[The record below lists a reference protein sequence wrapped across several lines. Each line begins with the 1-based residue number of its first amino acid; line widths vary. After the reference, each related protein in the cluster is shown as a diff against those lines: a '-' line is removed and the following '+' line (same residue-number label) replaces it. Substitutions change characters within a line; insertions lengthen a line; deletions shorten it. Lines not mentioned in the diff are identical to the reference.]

1 VGQVLS
7 VVSQKGGVGK
17 TTTAINLAA
26 ALARRGL
33 KTLLVDT
40 DPQGSVRF
48 GLGLDA
54 AAARVGLSD
63 YLDGE
68 RDLHE
73 VVRATTLPWLR
84 VVLAGSVTERPDHD
98 RYQRQIVESPRTG
111 ELLRRAVDRG
121 YTVIV
126 DTPPGLGPIVHRML
140 DASQLV
146 LVPLQCEPLALQTT
160 TQILRGIR
168 AAVATNPKL
177 SLAGIL
183 LTMVEPENPV
193 SQRIAGYVR
202 QQFPQGLVLDLSV
215 PRTPATVDALAAGQP
230 LVLRA
235 PEDPAAK
242 AYLDLADQLAGRLQ

>member
-1 VGQVLS
+1 VGQVLA

-26 ALARRGL
+26 ALARRGT
-33 KTLLVDT
+33 KTLLIDA

-54 AAARVGLSD
+54 VAARTGLSD
-63 YLDGE
+63 YVEGQ
-68 RDLHE
+68 RQLHE

-84 VVLAGSVTERPDHD
+84 VVLAGSVTENPDHD
-98 RYQRQIVESPRTG
+98 SYQRQIVESPRTS
-111 ELLRRAVDRG
+111 ELLKRAAGRG
-121 YTVIV
+121 YTIII
-126 DTPPGLGPIVHRML
+126 DTPPGLGPIVRRIL
-140 DASQLV
+140 DASQLA

-168 AAVATNPKL
+168 AAVATNPQL

-193 SQRIAGYVR
+193 SRRIAAYVR
-202 QQFPQGLVLDLSV
+202 EQLPAGMVLDLSV
-215 PRTPATVDALAAGQP
+215 PRTPASLDALAAGQP
-230 LVLRA
+230 IVLRA
-235 PEDPAAK
+235 PDDPAAQ
-242 AYLDLADQLAGRLQ
+242 AYLALADLLAGRLQ

>member
-1 VGQVLS
+1 VGQVLA

-26 ALARRGL
+26 ALARRGT
-33 KTLLVDT
+33 KTLLVDA

-63 YLDGE
+63 YIEGD
-68 RDLHE
+68 RQLHE

-84 VVLAGSVTERPDHD
+84 VVLAGSVTENPDHD
-98 RYQRQIVESPRTG
+98 RYQRQIVESPRTS
-111 ELLRRAVDRG
+111 ELLQRAASRG
-121 YTVIV
+121 YAVIV
-126 DTPPGLGPIVHRML
+126 DTPPGLGPIVRRIL

-183 LTMVEPENPV
+183 LTMVEPENTV
-193 SQRIAGYVR
+193 SRRIAAYVR
-202 QQFPQGLVLDLSV
+202 EQMPSGMVLDMWV
-215 PRTPATVDALAAGQP
+215 PRTAASLDALAAGQP
-230 LVLRA
+230 IVLRA
-235 PEDPAAK
+235 PDDPAAQ
-242 AYLDLADQLAGRLQ
+242 AYLALADLLAGRLQ

>member
-1 VGQVLS
+1 VGQVLA

-26 ALARRGL
+26 ALARRGT
-33 KTLLVDT
+33 KTLLIDA

-54 AAARVGLSD
+54 AAARAGLSD
-63 YLDGE
+63 YIEGQ
-68 RDLHE
+68 RQLHE

-84 VVLAGSVTERPDHD
+84 VVLAGSVTENPDHD
-98 RYQRQIVESPRTG
+98 RYQRQITESPRTA
-111 ELLRRAVDRG
+111 ELLLRATSRG
-121 YTVIV
+121 YTIIV
-126 DTPPGLGPIVHRML
+126 DTPPGLGAIVRRIL
-140 DASQLV
+140 DASQHV

-168 AAVATNPKL
+168 AAVATNPQL

-193 SQRIAGYVR
+193 SRRIAAYVR
-202 QQFPQGLVLDLSV
+202 EQLPAGMVLDLSV
-215 PRTPATVDALAAGQP
+215 PRTPASLDALAAGQP
-230 LVLRA
+230 IVLRA
-235 PEDPAAK
+235 PDDPAAQ
-242 AYLDLADQLAGRLQ
+242 AYLALADLLAGRLQ

>member
-1 VGQVLS
+1 MGQVLA

-26 ALARRGL
+26 GFARRGM
-33 KTLLVDT
+33 KTLLIDA

-54 AAARVGLSD
+54 VAARMGLSD
-63 YLDGE
+63 YVEGQ
-68 RDLHE
+68 RQLHE

-84 VVLAGSVTERPDHD
+84 VVLAGSVTENPDHD
-98 RYQRQIVESPRTG
+98 RYQRQIVESPRTT
-111 ELLRRAVDRG
+111 ELLQRAASRG
-121 YTVIV
+121 YTIIV
-126 DTPPGLGPIVHRML
+126 DTPPGLGPIVRRIL
-140 DASQLV
+140 DASQLA

-168 AAVATNPKL
+168 AAVSTNPRL

-193 SQRIAGYVR
+193 SRRIASYVR
-202 QQFPQGLVLDLSV
+202 EQLPAGMVLDLSV
-215 PRTPATVDALAAGQP
+215 PRTPASLDALAAGQP
-230 LVLRA
+230 IVLRA
-235 PEDPAAK
+235 PDDPAAQ
-242 AYLDLADQLAGRLQ
+242 AYLALADLLAGRLQ

>member
-26 ALARRGL
+26 ALARRGM
-33 KTLLVDT
+33 KTLLVDS

-48 GLGLDA
+48 GLGIDA
-54 AAARVGLSD
+54 ATARIGLSD
-63 YLDGE
+63 YLDGQ

-73 VVRATTLPWLR
+73 VVRPTTLPWLR
-84 VVLAGSVTERPDHD
+84 VVLAGSVSERPDHD

-111 ELLRRAVDRG
+111 ELLRRAADRG
-121 YTVIV
+121 YTIVV
-126 DTPPGLGPIVHRML
+126 DTPPGLGPIVHRVL

-168 AAVATNPKL
+168 AALATNPRL
-177 SLAGIL
+177 SLIGIL

-202 QQFPQGLVLDLSV
+202 EQLPKGMVLDLSV
-215 PRTPATVDALAAGQP
+215 PRTAASVDALAAGQP

-235 PEDPAAK
+235 PDDAAAR
-242 AYLDLADQLAGRLQ
+242 AYLQLAEQLAGRLQ

>member
-26 ALARRGL
+26 ALARRGT
-33 KTLLVDT
+33 KTLLIDA

-54 AAARVGLSD
+54 AAAKTGLSD
-63 YLDGE
+63 YLAGQ

-84 VVLAGSVTERPDHD
+84 VVLAGSVTESPDHD
-98 RYQRQIVESPRTG
+98 RYQQMIVQSPRMP
-111 ELLRRAVDRG
+111 ELLRRAADRG
-121 YTVIV
+121 YTIIV
-126 DTPPGLGPIVHRML
+126 DTPPGLGPIVHRVL
-140 DASQLV
+140 GASQFV

-168 AAVATNPKL
+168 AALAKNPKL

-183 LTMVEPENPV
+183 LTMVEPENPLSRRV
-193 SQRIAGYVR
+193 ASYVR
-202 QQFPQGLVLDLSV
+202 EQLPPGMVLDLSV
-215 PRTPATVDALAAGQP
+215 PRTSASVDALAAGQP
-230 LVLRA
+230 VVLRT
-235 PEDPAAK
+235 PDDPAAR
-242 AYLDLADQLAGRLQ
+242 AYLALADLLAGRLQ